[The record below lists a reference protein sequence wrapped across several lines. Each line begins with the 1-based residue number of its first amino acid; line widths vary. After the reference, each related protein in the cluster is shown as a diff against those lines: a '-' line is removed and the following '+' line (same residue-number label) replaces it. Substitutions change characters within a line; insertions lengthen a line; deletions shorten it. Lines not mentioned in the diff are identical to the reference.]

1 MINTTLCYVT
11 QGDKVLMLHRVKK
24 ENDLNKDKWIG
35 IGGKFEG
42 SETPDECLL
51 REAREETGLTLTS
64 WRCRGVVTF
73 LSQRWGGEYMYLFT
87 ADGFEG
93 ELKECDEGDL
103 QWVSREFLDRLPK
116 WEGDKIF
123 LDLLWQDAPFFLL
136 KLRYDDLEE
145 EHLAEAVL
153 NGKPLPLPYHA
164 EASREI

>member
-1 MINTTLCYVT
+1 MKNTTLCYIT
-11 QGDKVLMLHRVKK
+11 RGEEVLMLHRVKK
-24 ENDLNKDKWIG
+24 EKDINKDKWIG

-42 SETPDECLL
+42 EESPEECLL
-51 REAREETGLTLTS
+51 REAREETGLTLTQ

-73 LSQRWGGEYMYLFT
+73 LSDGCEGEYMYLFT

-103 QWVSREFLDRLPK
+103 QWVNREFIKELPQ

-136 KLRYDDLEE
+136 KLRYRGDCLV
-145 EHLAEAVL
+145 EAVL
-153 NGKPLPLPYHA
+153 NG
-164 EASREI
+164 ETIR